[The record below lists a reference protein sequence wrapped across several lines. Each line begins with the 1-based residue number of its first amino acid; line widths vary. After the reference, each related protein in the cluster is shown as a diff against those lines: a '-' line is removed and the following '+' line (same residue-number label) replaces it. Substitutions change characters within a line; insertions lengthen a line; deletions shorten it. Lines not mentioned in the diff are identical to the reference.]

1 MTFGLSK
8 TVAEFLIAAAR
19 KRKFDV
25 IVAQS
30 APSYTGSTYLSITRA
45 LCAVCA
51 VCAVERVRCVR
62 LSVCGRE

>member
-1 MTFGLSK
+1 MCVVQAIQHIHSNEVIMTFGLSK

-30 APSYTGSTYLSITRA
+30 APSFTGSFA
-45 LCAVCA
+45 LAFPSLDC
-51 VCAVERVRCVR
+51 
-62 LSVCGRE
+62 LQQ

>member
-1 MTFGLSK
+1 VTRNLQAIQHIHSNEVIMTFGLSK

-30 APSYTGSTYLSITRA
+30 APSYTGTSPPIP
-45 LCAVCA
+45 
-51 VCAVERVRCVR
+51 
-62 LSVCGRE
+62 